1 MEYRSEIS
9 ALKCMFMVEI
19 DVVSRRSFKVFLDC
33 SDFSCSCYLMC
44 LTGYTLFDLLAYL
57 TVLRL

>member
-19 DVVSRRSFKVFLDC
+19 DVVSRRFLSFFLDC

-44 LTGYTLFDLLAYL
+44 LTGYTLFDLLAFL
-57 TVLRL
+57 TVLRV